1 VCDVVLG
8 EDFAGDAGFDVG
20 LGVAG
25 HQFLDRDAEFVE
37 VLDAAFDEISA
48 GLPGFVVED
57 FGVGVARVVVDH
69 RVHVLVAETVTAGG
83 DSAYVP

>member
-37 VLDAAFDEISA
+37 VLDAAFDE
-48 GLPGFVVED
+48 D